1 MKQEYA
7 NQNMQTEKKSFW
19 SKKIKTVQA
28 NNCKNLE
35 KQRKSGRGRMIF
47 ICVSRFFVVCL
58 LVFILCLFPIAK
70 TLYDK
75 DSNLLSEKFFG
86 KKSEFQGVLR
96 LWNIDGFESGCLLKT
111 YFLEKMSEQFEKKN
125 KGVYVMV
132 KNMTEDEVVSSIKA
146 GDYPD
151 MVCFGTGMNPYFN
164 GKFVRL
170 QDEIAVNLL
179 PNFYGSALQNGA
191 LMAVPIMTGVYTLI
205 SSTERIENAQ
215 KNANIK
221 LSSLAFALSTDKQK
235 KKGVVHTNSLTF
247 GTGDFSSALDAFSRK
262 FKEVSVVEL
271 ADAGVIDANYNSQ
284 TFYKAYESFV
294 LNKANML
301 LGTQRDVFRMEN
313 RVLAGKES
321 DAIYEPIA
329 EYTDLVQYV
338 GVIATEK
345 TKNSVCVDFIKFLLE
360 KKSQKQLADIGMFSV
375 LGENIYENLPFS
387 KLEQVVCEQIVV
399 KSTF

>member
-96 LWNIDGFESGCLLKT
+96 LWNIDGFESGCLPKT

>member
-19 SKKIKTVQA
+19 SKKIKIVQA
-28 NNCKNLE
+28 NNRKHLE
-35 KQRKSGRGRMIF
+35 KQRKSGRKRMIF

-70 TLYDK
+70 TLYDQ

-96 LWNIDGFESGCLLKT
+96 LWNIDGFESGCLPKT

-151 MVCFGTGMNPYFN
+151 MVCFGTGMNRYFN

-247 GTGDFSSALDAFSRK
+247 GTGVFSSALDAFSRK

-294 LNKANML
+294 LNKSNML

-345 TKNSVCVDFIKFLLE
+345 TKNSVCVDFVEFLLE
-360 KKSQKQLADIGMFSV
+360 KNSQKQLANIGMFSV